1 LFTNTKKKISPA
13 IDDCTGAV
21 VQYFLDPACIDSAG
35 SSSLNLTAFSAR
47 GNILIDGN
55 SFEVSIA
62 LTCRPFFTEPALPT
76 ATASA
81 GVILNGD
88 MLWNLS
94 HALINASY
102 QTAFIQGIEHG
113 TLNPTLYGAYMLDDA
128 VYVYR
133 CVENWDKLVFKAR
146 NENASEHTVA
156 FFQERSASYLA
167 YYEFMAADWHIAN
180 PNAIKLSTAVQNYID
195 LQAWVTDSSASYIYS
210 LVTMLPCERLWPELA
225 RRASAQQPQPS
236 QLNLYGSWITDNLED
251 KRRTEKLFNRLVMP
265 AVQAGVVHV
274 HWRPWLASATSFCP
288 GEESPFQT
296 LWSSLK
302 P

>member
-1 LFTNTKKKISPA
+1 M
-13 IDDCTGAV
+13 
-21 VQYFLDPACIDSAG
+21 QYYLDPACTDYAG
-35 SSSLNLTAFSAR
+35 SSSLNITPISDR
-47 GNILIDGN
+47 GNIQFDGT
-55 SFEVSIA
+55 SHDGSIA
-62 LTCRPFFTEPALPT
+62 LACRRFFTEPALPT
-76 ATASA
+76 ATATA

-102 QTAFIQGIEHG
+102 QTAFIRGIQHG
-113 TLNPTLYGAYMLDDA
+113 TLNPTLYGAYTLDDA

-133 CVENWDKLVFKAR
+133 CVENWDKLILKAR
-146 NENASEHTVA
+146 QENASEHTLA

-167 YYEFMAADWHIAN
+167 YYKFMVADWHIAN

-195 LQAWVTDSSASYIYS
+195 LQAWVTDSPASFIYS

-225 RRASAQQPQPS
+225 RRASTQQHPS

-274 HWRPWLASATSFCP
+274 HVAVEIYLAAMACERNFFLSGGGEPFPDFVEQFEVLKSAVLVAA
-288 GEESPFQT
+288 QQ
-296 LWSSLK
+296 
-302 P
+302 